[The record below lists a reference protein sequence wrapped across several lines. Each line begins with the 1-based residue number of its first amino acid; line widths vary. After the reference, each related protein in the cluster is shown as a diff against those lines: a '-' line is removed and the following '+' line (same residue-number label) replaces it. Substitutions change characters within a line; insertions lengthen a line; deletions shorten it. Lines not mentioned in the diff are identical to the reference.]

1 MEKIMLCDDGA
12 TLLAEAML
20 RTCADDYKYCWL
32 IKTKR
37 KGGDWIFAG
46 HVPRKGNLELKFI
59 SPTRD
64 HPLIG
69 TVDDNLSSMERFL
82 RNHQTLSEISED
94 IITHLRKEAEKDKEL
109 NRKVGKLK
117 YVQIRNAAERICSNV
132 PA

>member
-1 MEKIMLCDDGA
+1 MEKIKLCDEGA

-20 RTCADDYKYCWL
+20 KTCADDYKYCWL
-32 IKTKR
+32 VKTKR
-37 KGGDWIFAG
+37 NGGDWIFAG
-46 HVPRKGNLELKFI
+46 HVPRKGNPELKFI

-69 TVDDNLSSMERFL
+69 SVDDNISSMERFL

-94 IITHLRKEAEKDKEL
+94 VINHLRKEAENDKKL

-117 YVQIRNAAERICSNV
+117 YVQIRNAAAGICSDV

>member
-1 MEKIMLCDDGA
+1 MEKIKLCDEGVI
-12 TLLAEAML
+12 LLAEAML
-20 RTCADDYKYCWL
+20 KTCADDYKYCWL

-37 KGGDWIFAG
+37 NGGDWIFAG
-46 HVPRKGNLELKFI
+46 YVPRKCNPELKFI

-69 TVDDNLSSMERFL
+69 SVDDNISSMERFL

-94 IITHLRKEAEKDKEL
+94 IINHLRREAENDKKL

-117 YVQIRNAAERICSNV
+117 YVQIRNAAAGICSNV